1 MLSNS
6 LIKNNLSP
14 ISKICIAG
22 LFIALA
28 TILQKVIA
36 INYIP
41 ALPFLRISLGGPAI
55 IIFSSIFLGPFYGLL
70 VGAGSDLLGYFALDF
85 SGYAYMPQISAI
97 YALLGFLPYFI
108 FMLVK
113 KLNSKKV
120 MMIIESS
127 VLGAIFI
134 AVSLFII
141 LNDSMTMYSTTY
153 TFELWKKILIPV
165 ILGILL
171 AFIIIFTVLYEK
183 HSSKKD
189 KKPLLNA
196 YQLSLGLFIVELLV
210 MVLFGTLMKGWAF
223 GFQTYSAIL
232 ICQIIVLFINVPLNI
247 VLINLLLRI
256 TKNRFEK

>member
-1 MLSNS
+1 MLNNS

-97 YALLGFLPYFI
+97 YALLGFLPYFVFTLI
-108 FMLVK
+108 KNVK
-113 KLNSKKV
+113 SKKT
-120 MMIIESS
+120 MLIIEGS
-127 VLGAIFI
+127 VLGAIFL
-134 AVSLFII
+134 AVSLFVI

-153 TFELWKKILIPV
+153 TFETWQKIVIPV
-165 ILGILL
+165 VLALLL
-171 AFIIIFTVLYEK
+171 AFVIIFTILFDK
-183 HSSKKD
+183 RSSKKD
-189 KKPLLNA
+189 EKPLLNT
-196 YQLSLGLFIVELLV
+196 YQLSMALFIVELVV

-223 GFQTYSAIL
+223 GFQTYFAIL

-247 VLINLLLRI
+247 VLITLLLRI
-256 TKNRFEK
+256 TKKR